1 LLEHTFIHIPG
12 VGPKTERKLWKQ
24 GIFTWGDF
32 LNSETLIFSK
42 DRDTFIRDEL
52 KRSIRH
58 REEII
63 FFKERLPSSE
73 MWRLYDSFRTQAVF
87 LDIETSGGY
96 QGMDEITVIG
106 IYDGTGV
113 QTFVS
118 GINLM
123 DIENAIA
130 PFDLIITFNGGSF
143 DLPFIRRFFPNIAL
157 PQAHIDLRFLLRKLG
172 YRDGL
177 KSIEKQV
184 GIERDADIKGMD
196 GYDAVRLWSA
206 YQWGDRTALDL
217 LVRYNT
223 ADVIHL
229 KPLAEMACKQMKAGT
244 LPYSDEC
251 PSISL

>member
-12 VGPKTERKLWKQ
+12 VGPKTEQKLWKR

-32 LNSETLIFSK
+32 LNSEALIFSE
-42 DRDTFIRDEL
+42 DRDAFIRGEL
-52 KRSIRH
+52 KRSIGH

-63 FFKERLPSSE
+63 FFRDRLPSGE
-73 MWRLYDSFRTQAVF
+73 MWRLYDSFRSKAVF

-123 DIENAIA
+123 EFENAIT

-172 YRDGL
+172 YRGGL
-177 KSIEKQV
+177 KGIEKQI
-184 GIERDADIKGMD
+184 GMERDAEIKGMD
-196 GYDAVRLWSA
+196 GFDAVRLWSA
-206 YQWGDRTALDL
+206 YQWGDRSALNL
-217 LVRYNT
+217 LVKYNT
-223 ADVIHL
+223 ADVVHL
-229 KPLAEMACKQMKAGT
+229 KPLVETACREMKART
-244 LPYSDEC
+244 FPYPDEC
-251 PSISL
+251 RSISP